1 MRFNRFV
8 FLNRPMLS
16 LETHLGVTAS
26 PQAPFPTDYVTLP
39 VSASHRRFGSLPLAA
54 EEGHAPVLQR
64 QLLRGPA
71 FQTCSSSFTPV
82 RAGYAG
88 WAYDKSHPSSTRRW
102 RGRHDGAVAG
112 PCAGA
117 RLGDHDGAVLPPHA
131 GCDRRSTPRQDTVA
145 HHPAAAQQAA
155 PEASWQTAVGGRHPA
170 PPGVLCA
177 SGHEPAL
184 AVSRE
189 AAGLHHLPTNAG
201 RCSARFPA

>member
-1 MRFNRFV
+1 V

-16 LETHLGVTAS
+16 LETYLDVTAS

-71 FQTCSSSFTPV
+71 FQTCSSSFTPMQ
-82 RAGYAG
+82 AGDAG

-102 RGRHDGAVAG
+102 RGR
-112 PCAGA
+112 
-117 RLGDHDGAVLPPHA
+117 HDGAVLPPHA

-145 HHPAAAQQAA
+145 HHPAAAQQSA

-201 RCSARFPA
+201 RCSARFPARHRHDAGAHRPLWLG